1 MARNTK
7 SRTPA
12 KSAAGGKGD
21 GSSNATSAPARKKT
35 TNPLKFLSEVRQEG
49 RKVTWTGRNETVVST
64 IMVFIMSAIMA
75 LFFYLVDSGF
85 GWSIRNLLALGAN

>member
-12 KSAAGGKGD
+12 ATGAGAKGGSSSSAA
-21 GSSNATSAPARKKT
+21 SAPARKKT
-35 TNPLKFLSEVRQEG
+35 TNPFKFFGEVRQEG
-49 RKVTWTGRNETVVST
+49 RKVTWTSRRETLVST

-75 LFFYLVDSGF
+75 VFFWGVDSFF
-85 GWSIRNLLALGAN
+85 GWIINLLLRLGG

>member
-12 KSAAGGKGD
+12 KSGANAKGD
-21 GSSNATSAPARKKT
+21 SASNASSAPARKKT
-35 TNPLKFLSEVRQEG
+35 TNPLKFIGEVRQEG
-49 RKVTWTGRNETVVST
+49 RKVTWTGRQEVIVST

-75 LFFYLVDSGF
+75 LFFFGVDSFF
-85 GWSIRNLLALGAN
+85 GWVINMLLGLGG

>member
-12 KSAAGGKGD
+12 KSTASGKGD
-21 GSSNATSAPARKKT
+21 SSSNASSAPARKKT

-49 RKVTWTGRNETVVST
+49 RKVTWTGRQETIVST
-64 IMVFIMSAIMA
+64 ILVFIMSAIMA
-75 LFFYLVDSGF
+75 LFFFGVDSFF
-85 GWSIRNLLALGAN
+85 GWVINLLLGLGG